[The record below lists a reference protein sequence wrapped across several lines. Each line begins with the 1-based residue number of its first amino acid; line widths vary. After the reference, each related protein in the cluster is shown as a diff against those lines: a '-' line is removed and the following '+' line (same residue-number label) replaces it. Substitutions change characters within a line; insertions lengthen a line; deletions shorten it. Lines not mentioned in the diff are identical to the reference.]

1 MDINDYIEALSVLDI
16 SNDREIVLHFDSK
29 TTSLEELGNIVE
41 RISKALN
48 RNVLAIP
55 YDMCLNSL
63 SVETLELWV
72 DMVNNVIAEKKS
84 GCTYNDNSR
93 N

>member
-1 MDINDYIEALSVLDI
+1 MDINKYIEALSVLEI
-16 SNDREIVLHFDSK
+16 GNDREIVLHFDSK
-29 TTSLEELGNIVE
+29 TTSLKELGDIVE
-41 RISKALN
+41 SISKALN

-72 DMVNNVIAEKKS
+72 DMVKNVIAEKKS

>member
-1 MDINDYIEALSVLDI
+1 MDIDKYIEALSILEI

-41 RISKALN
+41 RMSKVLN

-63 SVETLELWV
+63 SIETLELWV
-72 DMVNNVIAEKKS
+72 DMVNTVISEKAK
-84 GCTYNDNSR
+84 R
-93 N
+93 R